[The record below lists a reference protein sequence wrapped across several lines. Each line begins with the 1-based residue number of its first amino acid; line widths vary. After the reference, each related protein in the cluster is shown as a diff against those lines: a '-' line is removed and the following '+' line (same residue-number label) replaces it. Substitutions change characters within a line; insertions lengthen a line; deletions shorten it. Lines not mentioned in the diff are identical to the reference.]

1 MFLKFK
7 TYNSKTV
14 TVKQSVETQYNSLT
28 NFLTTNLLLSLGLKQ
43 LQIKARLSLKR
54 IVPIYQAFL
63 S

>member
-43 LQIKARLSLKR
+43 LQIKARLSSKR
-54 IVPIYQAFL
+54 IVPIYLAFL